1 MKKSAIILIVLCICS
16 SFLYASYAETL
27 DTNHEELVTGE
38 SQKLTVTEG
47 GTLFVFQ
54 PQKDGNYLFKHEIV
68 QKIEDNIGSNFSP
81 IKMELLDSDK
91 KVLFH
96 NKGNVGDIYK
106 DSYNKGG
113 AVIIAQG
120 GDPDEAKYYE
130 GFRYDCLAGEKYYM
144 KLDIPEEDRLTASEK
159 ELYGKDFKVSRELDL
174 EVIYSGEIKAGKGQ
188 DQEKDKGGNTGVII
202 LVVAAAAIVLLLI
215 VKAKGKRESV
225 SQNQEVST
233 AEQPADAKHC
243 SECGKALEGGAKFCN
258 YCGTKQDE

>member
-1 MKKSAIILIVLCICS
+1 MKKSVVVVIIMCLFCL
-16 SFLYASYAETL
+16 FTFASYAETSA
-27 DTNHEELVTGE
+27 EEPQDLEAGE
-38 SQKLTVTEG
+38 SQRLTVTEG

-54 PQKDGNYLFKHEIV
+54 PQVDGSYLFKHEIV
-68 QKIEDNIGSNFSP
+68 QKIKDNIGSNLSP
-81 IKMELLDSDK
+81 IKMELLDKNK

-130 GFRYDCLAGEKYYM
+130 GFKYDCLAGETYYL
-144 KLDIPEEDRLTASEK
+144 KLDIPEEDRLTESEK

-174 EVIYSGEIKAGKGQ
+174 EVVCSGEIKAGKGQ
-188 DQEKDKGGNTGVII
+188 EQQNGKSGNTGVII

-215 VKAKGKRESV
+215 VKGKGSQGTDSGINQSV
-225 SQNQEVST
+225 DT
-233 AEQPADAKHC
+233 RYC
-243 SECGKALEGGAKFCN
+243 SECGKTLESDAKFCN
-258 YCGTKQDE
+258 YCGKKQNE